1 MAVGAGVYVSNLAE
15 VRKYLRKIHPDLVP
29 VLREDLK
36 VAIIQNT
43 LPAIMRKVPKK
54 SGYAQ
59 FTIKARSGGNTLYVL
74 AGGKSS
80 VAPYFGWLDFGGT
93 LKGLGRGRNQTITRQ
108 IIKRGRYVYP
118 GILETQQRLVE
129 AAGQAVDKAI
139 QSALQ

>member
-1 MAVGAGVYVSNLAE
+1 MAVDAGVYVSNLAE

-36 VAIIQNT
+36 SAIIQNT
-43 LPAIMRKVPKK
+43 LPAILRKIPKK

-59 FTIKARSGGNTLYVL
+59 FTLKARSGGNTLYVL

-80 VAPYFGWLDFGGT
+80 VAPYYGWLDFGGT
-93 LKGLGRGRNQTITRQ
+93 LKGRGRGRNQTIVRP

-129 AAGQAVDKAI
+129 AAGRAVDKAV
-139 QSALQ
+139 QSALS